1 MRRMQIGLTAGVMGA
16 SILIF
21 AGSSFGQDAGT
32 SDASAIQ
39 EMARRLA
46 EIEKQNGTLQT
57 RVNELEAADADTW
70 LTQERADQIRGV
82 VTDVL
87 ADSETRASLQGSGMN
102 AGWDDGF
109 FLQSPDGRFRLE
121 VGGMVQ
127 TRYMYSHIREGW
139 PPNKDNG
146 FPQREFA
153 AEDDVTTRSG
163 FDIPHARLDF
173 KGHVF
178 GPDTRFRIQG
188 EFSNQRPDAFQ
199 LYSTPPVAVA
209 PENGSANGKFQLLD
223 AYILQELGSGWIVRV
238 GQFKLP
244 FDRGWE
250 VPISNQLSG
259 ERNTVTLHMGLGRS
273 QGVEFGWAGDTT
285 RIRVA
290 LSDGANDRIFDSY
303 HFSTTQPA
311 NSPYSFTQAE
321 MSISARAEFKLAG
334 DWRQFET
341 MTSPPGGETGVLL
354 GVGGHWQQSKVMLN
368 STSYNNTPDGD
379 YNDWLALTA
388 DLTWNLGGGSI
399 TAAGYY
405 HSVHSTA
412 SYLYFGFSPV
422 GSSTNPTFD
431 AGQVAM
437 LGASLYGSMYLSADV
452 EAFLGF
458 DYMGVADN
466 GNLGDLSTETNRTN
480 LGLSNFYGAFADT
493 TSFQSITAGGTW
505 YLDGNDLKWGFSGTY
520 IPKSISPAWSTPETG
535 VRASQVSDSWVLR
548 TYVQLLF

>member
-57 RVNELEAADADTW
+57 RVNELEAADAETW

-139 PPNKDNG
+139 PQTSGPV
-146 FPQREFA
+146 FA

-199 LYSTPPVAVA
+199 LYSTPPVAVS

-405 HSVHSTA
+405 HSVRSTA

-422 GSSTNPTFD
+422 GSSTNRTFD

-466 GNLGDLSTETNRTN
+466 GNLGDLPAQ
-480 LGLSNFYGAFADT
+480 GLSDFYGAFADT

-520 IPKSISPAWSTPETG
+520 IPKSVSPAWTTPETG